1 MIKYH
6 VSDLKRKAIWPI
18 IDDIYH
24 STTWQDMWMKIDLNG
39 FKVDLDAFMLLCNTF
54 CYHYGFW
61 VHTKPRF
68 FAFKKFLKLKREN
81 PLTKVK
87 LQKKTLEAVRR
98 EAEWHDIGMFLNPV
112 ARTKGRRDVLR
123 AWKSIQ
129 HILEKCQT
137 EKVIEKK
144 DKRKKLRNGCSGL
157 F

>member
-1 MIKYH
+1 MIKYC
-6 VSDLKRKAIWPI
+6 VQDSKRRDIGLI
-18 IDDIYH
+18 VDDIYH

-39 FKVDLDAFMLLCNTF
+39 FKVDRDAFMLLCNTF

-68 FAFKKFLKLKREN
+68 FAFKKFLKLKRKN

-98 EAEWHDIGMFLNPV
+98 EAEWYEIEMFLDPV
-112 ARTKGRRDVLR
+112 QRTPGRRDEMR

-129 HILEKCQT
+129 HILEKCQAEAKL
-137 EKVIEKK
+137 EKESQ
-144 DKRKKLRNGCSGL
+144 RKKVEEKR
-157 F
+157 